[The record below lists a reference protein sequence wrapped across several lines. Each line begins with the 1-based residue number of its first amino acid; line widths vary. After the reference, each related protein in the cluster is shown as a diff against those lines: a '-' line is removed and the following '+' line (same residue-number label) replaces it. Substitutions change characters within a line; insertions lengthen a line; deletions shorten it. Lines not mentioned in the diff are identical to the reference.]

1 MRNTCFW
8 APLVLRNAA
17 KGRGEKERGKKRK
30 ERQERKELWY
40 SQPPQT
46 IPPLMCSESR
56 RAARPSWFLN
66 HFLQERLSTCSW
78 AGFSQGWN
86 AGRLSPSE
94 CLWLLSSFLE
104 LQPQRWKGL
113 ARRRW
118 EAGWTCLFQ
127 GVDHLPLAPSHIIE
141 THAPS
146 LVRAGSQVKTQIWA
160 IVFSSGRQTQ
170 IWIFHLLHLYSL
182 ADLDKADTFWA
193 ELDVK
198 WILVIPPVTNIR
210 VSWTASLGLPS
221 CNFHLWRQGY

>member
-1 MRNTCFW
+1 MGMVKKDSGVVKEKPPPHFNCCSSLCGLFTLS
-8 APLVLRNAA
+8 LVFSPVLQGGYWSQWWETHVSGQLWCCAMPP
-17 KGRGEKERGKKRK
+17 RGGGGKEKEKKGK

-86 AGRLSPSE
+86 ARRLSPSE

-127 GVDHLPLAPSHIIE
+127 GVDPAPSHIIE
-141 THAPS
+141 THAPY
-146 LVRAGSQVKTQIWA
+146 LVRAGSPVKT
-160 IVFSSGRQTQ
+160 
-170 IWIFHLLHLYSL
+170 
-182 ADLDKADTFWA
+182 
-193 ELDVK
+193 
-198 WILVIPPVTNIR
+198 
-210 VSWTASLGLPS
+210 
-221 CNFHLWRQGY
+221 